1 MPSKQ
6 ETGTFSLPE
15 SRLKSPSSGVFESL
29 APVPGDYRLSKKPP
43 IKQQI
48 KKRRIKN
55 EERIVNFQRPIGQ
68 R

>member
-6 ETGTFSLPE
+6 ETGTSSLPQE
-15 SRLKSPSSGVFESL
+15 P
-29 APVPGDYRLSKKPP
+29 PQKPP

>member
-6 ETGTFSLPE
+6 ETGTSSLPE

-29 APVPGDYRLSKKPP
+29 APVPGDYRLSNPP

>member
-6 ETGTFSLPE
+6 ETGTSSLPE

-43 IKQQI
+43 YQTANKE
-48 KKRRIKN
+48 KKNKK
-55 EERIVNFQRPIGQ
+55 
-68 R
+68 